1 MASTSVNDGIS
12 GAARQPGE
20 SLSSEDIQS
29 LVGRMIDEAKEYN
42 DTELQ
47 PKREQATNYYQSEPY
62 GNEEEGRSQVVTT
75 EVADVV
81 EGYMP
86 SLLRIFAGPERAVEY
101 KPRGDEDEAVAEQQT
116 DYVNYVI
123 FEDSAGFMQ
132 LYSGMKDALIRK
144 VGIFKWWWDDAEH
157 TETATYSG
165 LDEQQLEELKAD
177 EDVDVRETEIDD
189 TGDRT
194 TFSAIVTN
202 RYSGR
207 AKFQACPGEE
217 ISWNRTARSVDDALI
232 MVHTREVRVDELM
245 AMGYAYEDLE
255 EAIGASELS
264 DNPDEDARVAHLSES
279 GGNADDEAQDWF
291 TRPVRFDEAYVYLNI
306 DGDEE
311 EASLCKVVM
320 VGDSHELL
328 DDPSTG
334 IAYEKVSHRP
344 FAFICPI
351 PEPHTLVGL
360 SKADR
365 VMDLQLINSSVLRG
379 TLDSL
384 SMTLD
389 PRTEMVDG
397 QVNYDDLMNPEIGSV
412 VRVRQ
417 PNMLREVA
425 HRFVG
430 GDTLPFMQYLGELKE
445 NRTGMS
451 KAAAGLDADAL
462 QSASKMAV
470 AATVTGSQQ
479 QIEMVARIFAETGI
493 KDLYKGLL
501 RTIVEHQDFE
511 RTVRIRNEWVTVD
524 PRAWEATADVIVNVA
539 LGGGMPEEQQQTMR
553 EILAKQ
559 EHIMQ
564 VLGPTNPLVGVD
576 QYSNTL
582 HRIVEM
588 SGRKNSDQ
596 YFTRI
601 TKQEAD
607 QLAAEA
613 EQAAQQQP
621 QEPPDPVAMIVAQA
635 ELKKAET
642 AEMQAQVQAAAKQ
655 QELELKTQELQL
667 KDDRERDK
675 QAADTVLRLHE
686 LQLKYEG
693 SLTRAALDA
702 EIAQERSR
710 LDAVTRENVAEITAV
725 GHAHNRRAEE
735 VRNDRETE

>member
-1 MASTSVNDGIS
+1 MASTSVNDGSS
-12 GAARQPGE
+12 GAARQPGD

-29 LVGRMIDEAKEYN
+29 LVGQMIDEAKEYN

-47 PKREQATNYYQSEPY
+47 PKREAATNYYQSEPY

-81 EGYMP
+81 QGFMP

-101 KPRGDEDEAVAEQQT
+101 KPRGDEDEGVAEQQT
-116 DYVNYVI
+116 DYVNYVV
-123 FEDSAGFMQ
+123 FEDNAGFMQ

-157 TETATYSG
+157 AETATYSG
-165 LDEQQLEELKAD
+165 LDEQQLEELQAD
-177 EDVDVRETEIDD
+177 EDVEVGTIEIDD

-194 TFSAIVTN
+194 TYSAIVTN

-207 AKFQACPGEE
+207 VKFQACPGEE
-217 ISWNRTARSVDDALI
+217 VSWNRTARSVGDALI
-232 MVHTREVRVDELM
+232 MVHTREVRADELM
-245 AMGYAYEDLE
+245 GMGYAYEDIE
-255 EAIGASELS
+255 EAIGASSISE
-264 DNPDEDARVAHLSES
+264 NPDEDARVAHLSET

-291 TRPVRFDEAYVYLNI
+291 TRPVRFDEAYVYLNV
-306 DGDEE
+306 DGEEE
-311 EASLCKVVM
+311 EASLCKVSM
-320 VGDSHELL
+320 VGDQHVLL
-328 DDPSTG
+328 EDPNTG
-334 IAYEKVSHRP
+334 EDYEKVSHRP

-351 PEPHTLVGL
+351 PEPHTLVGM
-360 SKADR
+360 SEADR
-365 VMDLQLINSSVLRG
+365 VMDLQKINSSVLRG

-384 SMTLD
+384 ALSLD

-397 QVNYDDLMNPEIGSV
+397 QVNYDDLMNPEIGGV

-430 GDTLPFMQYLGELKE
+430 GDTLPFMQYLAEVKE

-511 RTVRIRNEWVTVD
+511 RTVRIRNEWVTID
-524 PRAWEATADVIVNVA
+524 PRGWEATADVVVNVA

-553 EILAKQ
+553 EILGKQ
-559 EHIMQ
+559 EQIMGT
-564 VLGPTNPLVGVD
+564 LGPTNPLVGVH

-601 TKQEAD
+601 TKEEAD
-607 QLAAEA
+607 KLAAQA
-613 EQAAQQQP
+613 EQAAQQKQQQ
-621 QEPPDPVAMIVAQA
+621 QEPPDPAAMAIAQA

-642 AEMQAQVQAAAKQ
+642 AQMQAQMQAAAKQ
-655 QELELKTQELQL
+655 QELELREQEMKL

-675 QAADTVLRLHE
+675 QAADTVIRLHE

-693 SLTRAALDA
+693 SLTRAAIDA
-702 EIAQERSR
+702 EIAEERAR

-725 GHAHNRRAEE
+725 GHAHGKTSRGDSE
-735 VRNDRETE
+735 